1 MANRKGK
8 IMKKGYKQAKA
19 ISKKYNFPLLK
30 KWEGYKLFWH
40 VWHQPKL
47 IFLITYPQ
55 YLDRIIN
62 IEENK
67 PQEQKV
73 ERYKLMKPALQ
84 KFKAD
89 AAWAKADAALAKAD
103 ATWNKAYAAW
113 NKAYAALGDAA
124 WVKAYA
130 AWKKACAARAK
141 ADAAWAKA
149 DAAWEGKNH
158 DLIIAHTKECPGCK
172 WDGEK
177 LPQMDWI

>member
-89 AAWAKADAALAKAD
+89 AAWAKACAAWAKAD
-103 ATWNKAYAAW
+103 AAW
-113 NKAYAALGDAA
+113 NKAYAARN
-124 WVKAYA
+124 
-130 AWKKACAARAK
+130 KAC
-141 ADAAWAKA
+141 
-149 DAAWEGKNH
+149 AAWEGKNH

>member
-89 AAWAKADAALAKAD
+89 AAWAKA
-103 ATWNKAYAAW
+103 
-113 NKAYAALGDAA
+113 
-124 WVKAYA
+124 
-130 AWKKACAARAK
+130 C
-141 ADAAWAKA
+141 
-149 DAAWEGKNH
+149 AAWEGKNH